1 VVQDKRSGNEWGLAS
16 VNLRQKL
23 VLLALWSLFVGLW
36 YRVYHVT
43 TRPDVTNAATYLT
56 SAISVYGVIVTVWI
70 FHNIAIYRRK
80 GPRTGLRILDYTMT
94 HDHLRSYVHSKTD
107 LKTTQSIMVSV
118 VDGRKT
124 FSEQV
129 VQPTEEPLVSA

>member
-1 VVQDKRSGNEWGLAS
+1 M
-16 VNLRQKL
+16 NLKQKI

-43 TRPDVTNAATYLT
+43 TGADVTNAVTYLS
-56 SAISVYGVIVTVWI
+56 SAISVYSVIVTVWI

-80 GPRTGLRILDYTMT
+80 GPRTGLRLLDYTMT
-94 HDHLRSYVHSKTD
+94 HDHLRSYVLTKTD
-107 LKTTQSIMVSV
+107 LKNTQSIMVSV

-124 FSEQV
+124 FTEQIA
-129 VQPTEEPLVSA
+129 QPAEGPMVPA